1 VALKVRLAGNTV
13 PSFVLLLETAMV
25 TSDVG
30 AVFRTT
36 TKVAMPPSSV
46 VFALGVLTLM
56 PGRLLGGVDVVGSR
70 KSYP

>member
-1 VALKVRLAGNTV
+1 
-13 PSFVLLLETAMV
+13 MV